1 MADEV
6 PVTVDYTSRDYY
18 AIREELIARVQNRV
32 PEWTGADQADFGM
45 ALIEAFSYMGDIAN
59 YYIDRIAN
67 EGFITTATQRE
78 SLLAIAE
85 TYGYVPS
92 GYQNALIDITFYN
105 NSNAAITVPSGT
117 RVSGTVTIEDA
128 VYTVV
133 FTTKAAV
140 TVPAYASGTR
150 GTAIAFSYEGISNTV
165 EAANPYGALLGSSS
179 GQPDQSYV
187 IEDFPVVSDSIDVYV
202 QSGVTYKKWT
212 EVKHLL
218 DYGPN
223 DTVYSTRLDKDNNVY
238 VLFGDGVSGA
248 IPTRLASIRAVYI
261 VGGGTIGNIAT
272 SILDTIT
279 YVPGLSES
287 QTVALNGTLDVSNTS
302 NGLGGSEPES
312 DSSIR
317 ANAPAYLNSQSRA
330 VTLADMEN
338 LALSVNNCGKA
349 RAIASSWTAV
359 TMYLAPSRDINDSDA
374 TPGLVES
381 ATPGVYTETVEWTSL
396 RDAVKDYLST
406 KVLVGTTMT
415 YVKPTYKPIYIGVNY
430 TLDPT
435 YTEEDATKNIKK
447 ALLDNFSY
455 NYVAFGDTVNAEDI
469 VYVLQGVAGCKKPRV
484 TFLYI
489 TGGTPS
495 ITDITAADYE
505 ILTFSENDLIVTAV

>member
-18 AIREELIARVQNRV
+18 AIREELIARVQNRI
-32 PEWTGADQADFGM
+32 PEWTGTDQADFGM
-45 ALIEAFSYMGDIAN
+45 ALIEAFAYMGDIAN

-67 EGFITTATQRE
+67 ESFITTATQRE
-78 SLLAIAE
+78 SILAIAE

-105 NSNAAITVPSGT
+105 NSSSSVAIPAGT

-128 VYTVV
+128 VFTTT
-133 FTTKAAV
+133 FTTKQAV
-140 TVPAYASGTR
+140 TVPAFASGTR
-150 GTAIAFSYEGISNTV
+150 GQVVAFAYEGISNTV
-165 EAANPYGALLGSSS
+165 EAGNVYGELLGSSN
-179 GQPDQSYV
+179 GQPDQSFL

-238 VLFGDGVSGA
+238 VLFGDGVSGS
-248 IPTRLASIRAVYI
+248 IPTRLASVRAVYVI
-261 VGGGTIGNIAT
+261 GGGTLGNIAT
-272 SILDTIT
+272 SVLDTIT

-287 QTVALNGTLDVSNTS
+287 QTIALNGTIDVTNTS
-302 NGLGGSEPES
+302 NGLGGSEPET
-312 DSSIR
+312 DDSIR
-317 ANAPAYLNSQSRA
+317 NNAPAYLNSQNRA

-349 RAIASSWTAV
+349 KAIASSWTAV
-359 TMYLAPSRDINDSDA
+359 TMYLAPTRDINDSDA

-381 ATPGVYTETVEWTSL
+381 ATPGVYDATVEWTSL
-396 RDAVKDYLST
+396 RDAVKDYVAD
-406 KVLVGTTMT
+406 KILVGTTMT
-415 YVKPTYKPIYIGVNY
+415 YVKPTYKPIYIGVNF

-435 YTEEDATKNIKK
+435 YTEEDAIKNIKK

-455 NYVAFGDTVNAEDI
+455 NYVAFGDTVESEDI
-469 VYVLQGVAGCKKPRV
+469 TFVLQGVAGCKKPKV

-489 TGGTPS
+489 VGSTPS
-495 ITDITAADYE
+495 ITAITAADYE
-505 ILTFSENDLIVTAV
+505 ILTFAENDIIVAKV